1 MPSSSSHRV
10 LSFLQQCLKKTRKN
24 VSPMKEIFVAA
35 FAKNEACIDEFQP
48 NAIQANYLEGFWRIT
63 SKKQA
68 IIEVRMQ

>member
-1 MPSSSSHRV
+1 
-10 LSFLQQCLKKTRKN
+10 
-24 VSPMKEIFVAA
+24 MKEIFVAA

-68 IIEVRMQ
+68 KIEVRMQ